1 MKNIFF
7 IIAVISLSV
16 STYAQTNTNKQS
28 EKVTK
33 YVTTFPNGEEAITI
47 TDRSASENLKLTSAD
62 NFYKYEILESS
73 NHELVHG
80 SNNQGKVCDID
91 KSALEEGTYTLKVY
105 TDDFVITSDI
115 TITNGLQDQ
124 SDSSIN

>member
-1 MKNIFF
+1 MKKIFF
-7 IIAVISLSV
+7 IIAVILLSV
-16 STYAQTNTNKQS
+16 STYAQTNTNKQT

-47 TDRSASENLKLTSAD
+47 TDRSESDNLELASAD

-115 TITNGLQDQ
+115 TITNGLQNQ
-124 SDSSIN
+124 SGSSIN

>member
-1 MKNIFF
+1 MKNIILLFAISMF
-7 IIAVISLSV
+7 SLS
-16 STYAQTNTNKQS
+16 SYAQSNTNKQS

-47 TDRSASENLKLTSAD
+47 TDHSASDNLKLTSAD
-62 NFYKYEILESS
+62 NFYKYEILEPS

-80 SNNQGKVCDID
+80 SNNQGKVCNID
-91 KSALEEGTYTLKVY
+91 KNNLEDGTYTLKVY

-115 TITNGLQDQ
+115 TITNGLRAE
-124 SDSSIN
+124 SGTSVN

>member
-1 MKNIFF
+1 MKKTLL
-7 IIAVISLSV
+7 IAALALVGTTAL
-16 STYAQTNTNKQS
+16 AQTNTNKQS
-28 EKVTK
+28 ERITK

-47 TDRSASENLKLTSAD
+47 TDNSASTNLMLSSAD

-80 SNNQGKVCDID
+80 SDNQGRVCDID
-91 KSALEEGTYTLKVY
+91 KSKLEEGTYTLKVY

-115 TITNGLQDQ
+115 TIDKSAGATGA
-124 SDSSIN
+124 

>member
-1 MKNIFF
+1 MKKTLL
-7 IIAVISLSV
+7 IAAIALIGTSAF
-16 STYAQTNTNKQS
+16 AQTDTNKQS

-47 TDRSASENLKLTSAD
+47 TDKSASSKLELSSAD
-62 NFYKYEILESS
+62 NFYKYEILETA

-80 SNNQGKVCDID
+80 SENRGKVCDID
-91 KSALEEGTYTLKVY
+91 KTKLDEGTYTLKVY

-115 TITNGLQDQ
+115 TIDKEGEATGA
-124 SDSSIN
+124 